1 MKAQLLLTDFL
12 DRAVSLYGDKIAII
26 DDERVLTYA
35 EWNTRIQQLSHGF
48 TSLGVQKGDRIA
60 YLAPN
65 TLEMSEGFFGVLQT
79 GAIMVP
85 LNTRLIPQDYKY
97 ILNHSESK
105 VLVVD
110 HEFLP
115 LIEPIRNQLTSVKH
129 ILVHGQRKNENT
141 TIAYDSWLSSFP
153 TELFPRPDMDE
164 NDICSLLY
172 TSGTTGKP
180 KGVMLSQR
188 NNYLHTLYAQHHLR
202 VTDQDVMLY
211 VVPLF
216 HANGWGGI
224 FYYTANGST
233 QVMFRKVDA
242 KSILTKVQQLGI
254 SIIHMA
260 PTVLNSVLETFD
272 QKKHALNQKVR
283 IIIAGSAPPPAFV
296 KRVEEDL
303 GWEFIQ
309 VYGMTELS
317 PFVTIS
323 YIRQQHKDWE
333 IDQKYR
339 SKAKAGLSMIGCNV
353 QVVKPDGTSVAN
365 DGTEIGEVIVKG
377 HSVMQGYWRNEE
389 ATKETIINGW
399 LYTGDMA
406 VVDQYGQIDIV
417 DRKKD
422 VIISGGENIS
432 SIEVEGVFY
441 DHPDVIECAVIAVP
455 SKRWGES
462 PHAVIVLRPGAQVTE
477 EDLIQYSRSRL
488 AHFKCPKSI
497 SFTDELPKTGSGK
510 IQKVELRKE
519 FWKDNRKVN

>member
-12 DRAVSLYGDKIAII
+12 DRAVSLYGDKVAII
-26 DDERVLTYA
+26 DEERVLTYA
-35 EWNTRIQQLSHGF
+35 EWNKRIQQLSHGF
-48 TSLGVQKGDRIA
+48 TSLGIQKGDRIA

-85 LNTRLIPQDYKY
+85 LNTRLVPKDYEY

-105 VLVVD
+105 ILVVD
-110 HEFLP
+110 RELLP
-115 LIEPIRNQLTSVKH
+115 LIEPIREQLTSVQH
-129 ILVHGQRKNENT
+129 ILVHGQCKNENA
-141 TIAYDSWLSSFP
+141 TIGYDAWLSSFP
-153 TELFPRPDMDE
+153 SQPFLRPDIKED
-164 NDICSLLY
+164 NICSLLY
-172 TSGTTGKP
+172 TSGTTGRP

-188 NNYLHTLYAQHHLR
+188 NNYLHALYAQHHLR

-233 QVMFRKVDA
+233 QIMLRKVDPQ
-242 KSILTKVQQLGI
+242 SILTKIQQYNV

-260 PTVLNSVLETFD
+260 PTVLNSVLETID
-272 QKKHALNQKVR
+272 QTKSRMKQKLR
-283 IIIAGSAPPPAFV
+283 IIVAGSAPPLAFV
-296 KRVEEDL
+296 KRVEQDL

-323 YIRQQHKDWE
+323 YIRQQYQDWDE
-333 IDQKYR
+333 SQKYR
-339 SKAKAGLSMIGCNV
+339 TKAKAGVSMIGCNV
-353 QVVKPDGTSVAN
+353 QVVKSDGTQVAR
-365 DGTEIGEVIVKG
+365 DGVEIGEVIVKG

-389 ATKETIINGW
+389 ATKDTIRNGW
-399 LYTGDMA
+399 LYTSDMA
-406 VVDQYGQIDIV
+406 VVDKYGQIDIV

-441 DHPDVIECAVIAVP
+441 DHPDVIECAVIAIP
-455 SKRWGES
+455 SEKWGES
-462 PHAVIVLRPGAQVTE
+462 PHAVIVLRPGAKITE
-477 EDLIQYSRSRL
+477 EELIQYSRSRL

-519 FWKDNRKVN
+519 FWQGNRKVN

>member
-1 MKAQLLLTDFL
+1 MKTHLLLTDFL

-26 DDERVLTYA
+26 DDERKLTYK
-35 EWNTRIQQLSHGF
+35 EWNIRIQQLSHGF
-48 TSLGVQKGDRIA
+48 ASLGVQKGDRIA

-85 LNTRLIPQDYKY
+85 LNTRLIPQDYEY
-97 ILNHSESK
+97 ILNHSETK

-110 HEFLP
+110 HELLP
-115 LIEPIRNQLTSVKH
+115 LIEPIRNQLTSVQY
-129 ILVHGQRKNENT
+129 ILVHGQSKNKNA
-141 TIAYDSWLSSFP
+141 TIGYDTWLSSFP
-153 TELFPRPDMDE
+153 TEPFPRPYME
-164 NDICSLLY
+164 ESDICSLLY

-188 NNYLHTLYAQHHLR
+188 NNYLHALYAQHHLR

-233 QVMFRKVDA
+233 QIMLRRVNSH
-242 KSILTKVQQLGI
+242 SILTKIQQLGV
-254 SIIHMA
+254 SIIHLA
-260 PTVLNSVLETFD
+260 PTVLNSVLEAFD
-272 QKKHALNQKVR
+272 QTKPVIKQKVR
-283 IIIAGSAPPPAFV
+283 IIVAGSAPPPAFV

-323 YIRQQHKDWE
+323 YIRQQYQNWDVNK
-333 IDQKYR
+333 KYR

-353 QVVKPDGTSVAN
+353 QVVTPDGTPVEKN
-365 DGTEIGEVIVKG
+365 GTEIGEIIVKG

-389 ATKETIINGW
+389 ATKDTIIDGW

-406 VVDQYGQIDIV
+406 VVDKYGQIDIV

-422 VIISGGENIS
+422 IIISGGENIS

-441 DHPDVIECAVIAVP
+441 DHPDVLECAVIAIP
-455 SKRWGES
+455 SEKWGES
-462 PHAVIVLRPGAQVTE
+462 PHAVIVLRPDAQVTE
-477 EDLIQYSRSRL
+477 EDLIQYSRTRL

-497 SFTDELPKTGSGK
+497 SFTDKLPKTGSGK

-519 FWKDNRKVN
+519 FWHDNRKVN